1 MPVQRFAPMTKDFAT
16 FDCDAHVTEPPLIW
30 ERAAEYLTREEMQA
44 LRSTI
49 WWDEESRQLIVNGRA
64 GVGIGSPRRGG
75 IPGTMRV
82 ISNAGPGVKHDIQ
95 RALNV
100 RNLKAGTALTQEQV
114 GYIDFAGSY
123 EPEPR
128 LRDMDVQGIDQVMI
142 IPTDIDTYPWLLDA
156 VGAKA
161 FCKAYNQWAYEYTK
175 ADPDRLFFAALLPM
189 QNAQFAVQEVHRVA
203 AQGCRVALVRPTDA
217 MGNYP
222 LQPKYEPV
230 WNALEETGMVYG
242 MHPFPAGGALKP
254 PGYTEQY
261 SGAELIRR
269 TISASGIPH
278 SFLTN
283 VQNFQSEASLWVTTA
298 LMTGLFERHPKLKA
312 AVFEA
317 SSTWLSFL
325 LDECDKAYRLY
336 RNERK
341 LPPLKRLP
349 SETFFEHCMTGF
361 EGDEAPPPRFPEFY
375 SDILIWSSDVYHHD
389 GDDAW
394 RAMETMQK
402 FDLPVADQA
411 KFLGGNARRLYRI
424 DPPKKIIRDRVTQIE
439 RPNWWPTEE
448 EVKAALAADAS
459 VTRLVTTLSA
469 DWPRTMTTI
478 SRHVAVFDSDSHVVE
493 PPELWEKYLDP
504 EFRVLGK
511 QALWRHDGE
520 TNSYLKING
529 EVVRDTMNSNL
540 PRHAIWRPG
549 MSWDVGRGTRCERA
563 SPDERGCMEPTDR
576 GWPTWM
582 RWASIR
588 RSCTRPGLPRDF
600 TWSPIRTPR
609 MRWHAP
615 TMTGSPISAV
625 PTLAD
630 SMRPQCCRC
639 RTWTTRSRNCAA
651 SPASPASAAHS
662 SVRCSSRTI
671 TSPARISIRCGRS
684 WNILAW
690 SPRCIRRPVCGI
702 RNGHRTGSSS
712 KR

>member
-1 MPVQRFAPMTKDFAT
+1 MPVQRFAPMRKDFAT

-30 ERAAEYLTREEMQA
+30 ERAAEYLTRDELVA
-44 LRSTI
+44 LKSTI
-49 WWDEESRQLIVNGRA
+49 WWDDESQQLIVHGRA

-100 RNLKAGTALTQEQV
+100 RNLNAKTALTQDQV

-142 IPTDIDTYPWLLDA
+142 IPTDIDTYPWLLDS
-156 VGAKA
+156 VGSKA
-161 FCKAYNQWAYEYTK
+161 FCKAYNQWAYEYTN

-189 QNAQFAVQEVHRVA
+189 QNPQFAVQEVHRVA

-242 MHPFPAGGALKP
+242 MHPFPAGAGLKP
-254 PGYTEQY
+254 PGYSEQY
-261 SGAELIRR
+261 SAAELVRR
-269 TISASGIPH
+269 TISASGVPH

-283 VQNFQSEASLWVTTA
+283 VQNFQSEAALWVTTA
-298 LMTGLFERHPKLKA
+298 LMTGLFDRHPKLTA

-336 RNERK
+336 RNERS
-341 LPPLKRLP
+341 LPPLKKLP
-349 SETFFEHCMTGF
+349 SETFFERCMTGF

-375 SDILIWSSDVYHHD
+375 GDILIWSSDVYHHD

-402 FDLPVADQA
+402 FDLPIDSMA

-424 DPPKKIIRDRVTQIE
+424 DPPKKIIRERVTEIE

-459 VTRLVTTLSA
+459 VTR
-469 DWPRTMTTI
+469 W
-478 SRHVAVFDSDSHVVE
+478 
-493 PPELWEKYLDP
+493 
-504 EFRVLGK
+504 
-511 QALWRHDGE
+511 
-520 TNSYLKING
+520 
-529 EVVRDTMNSNL
+529 
-540 PRHAIWRPG
+540 
-549 MSWDVGRGTRCERA
+549 
-563 SPDERGCMEPTDR
+563 
-576 GWPTWM
+576 
-582 RWASIR
+582 
-588 RSCTRPGLPRDF
+588 
-600 TWSPIRTPR
+600 
-609 MRWHAP
+609 
-615 TMTGSPISAV
+615 
-625 PTLAD
+625 
-630 SMRPQCCRC
+630 
-639 RTWTTRSRNCAA
+639 
-651 SPASPASAAHS
+651 
-662 SVRCSSRTI
+662 
-671 TSPARISIRCGRS
+671 
-684 WNILAW
+684 
-690 SPRCIRRPVCGI
+690 
-702 RNGHRTGSSS
+702 
-712 KR
+712 